1 MAEIDSSD
9 SSLVDQSASDVK
21 PRLAALLSR
30 LAAAQGH
37 AVPAHRFEFVQHSVD
52 GADID
57 GLSLYDQVIELWRS
71 RFAGMV
77 AVNIELDKAS
87 PDDFP
92 LLWIPQTQTEYEPML
107 VRGRLGG
114 SRIATE
120 SVDGTVLETSLA
132 STGPGTF
139 LKLSVEA
146 PVYQDGIGSTRSASE
161 WFAAAVRAHRGIF
174 AEAMLATFMISSI
187 GLGSAMYTMQVY
199 DRVVPTKGYST
210 LLVLTVGVVIAVFLE
225 LIMKQVRAHMV
236 DRACKAID
244 QDLSS
249 IFFGKALDIRL
260 DARPKTVGT
269 FASQIRHFESVR
281 NFMTSSTLF
290 IFADAPFALFFVGVI
305 ALIGGTVALVPIVM
319 VPIAIL
325 IGLAFRKPIERHTAA
340 HMEESNRKNGLLIEA
355 IDGVESIK
363 SVSGEWK
370 MLDRWRDLTAT
381 IAQSEVKM
389 RAVSTLSTNLTQTMQ
404 QFSYI
409 GMITVGAYLIT
420 QGELTMGALIACS
433 IIGGR
438 ALGPLAQVP
447 NLIVQWKQAKI
458 SLDVLDNIMAL
469 PGEREAGRR
478 LVVPE
483 ACQGRLSA
491 EEVGFGYVPEVP
503 VLEIEKLVIKP
514 GERVAVLGAIGSGKT
529 SLIKLIG
536 GFYLP
541 SAGRIF
547 LDSVDMS
554 HLAPEYV
561 REHIGYLPQDVRLF
575 SGTLR
580 ENITLGLPT
589 PSDGQILHACQ
600 LTGLNQ
606 VIQSHPQGL
615 EREISEGGRGL
626 SGGQRQLVGLTRMLL
641 AKPKILLLDEP
652 TASMDAQ
659 SELRVMKHL
668 FQEIP
673 RTSTLVVVT
682 HKVGIL
688 PYVDRVVVMDKG
700 RIVLDGPR
708 DSIMEA
714 LKKSEQPAASKPS
727 TSATS
732 GTTLTSK
739 SGWVTEL
746 KPRPE

>member
-1 MAEIDSSD
+1 MSDNTLAHSAEEIPNVQINA
-9 SSLVDQSASDVK
+9 SLS
-21 PRLAALLSR
+21 ALLSR

-37 AVPAHRFEFVQHSVD
+37 AVPAHRFEFVQHS
-52 GADID
+52 ID
-57 GLSLYDQVIELWRS
+57 GIAIDDLSVFDKLIELWRS

-77 AVNIELDKAS
+77 ATKVVISKAT
-87 PDDFP
+87 PNDFP
-92 LLWIPQTQTEYEPML
+92 LLWVASKSSDVFL
-107 VRGRLGG
+107 VRGRLGADRLLIEQADG
-114 SRIATE
+114 STSEE
-120 SVDGTVLETSLA
+120 SLQQLVDGVFLHLA
-132 STGPGTF
+132 
-139 LKLSVEA
+139 VDA
-146 PVYQDGIGSTRSASE
+146 PVYQDGVGSTRSASD

-187 GLGSAMYTMQVY
+187 GLASAMYTMQVY

-210 LLVLTVGVVIAVFLE
+210 LLVLTVGVLIAIALE
-225 LIMKQVRAHMV
+225 LMMKQVRAHMV

-290 IFADAPFALFFVGVI
+290 IFADAPFALFFIIVI
-305 ALIGGTVALVPIVM
+305 ALIGGPVALVPVVM
-319 VPIAIL
+319 VPIAVL
-325 IGLAFRKPIERHTAA
+325 IGLAFRKPIEKYTAE
-340 HMEESNRKNGLLIEA
+340 HMDESNRKNGLLIEA

-381 IAQSEVKM
+381 IARSEIKM
-389 RAVSTLSTNLTQTMQ
+389 RAVSSLSTNLTQTMQ
-404 QFSYI
+404 QISYA

-420 QGELTMGALIACS
+420 QGDLTMGALIACS

-438 ALGPLAQVP
+438 ALAPLAQVP

-458 SLDVLDNIMAL
+458 ALDVLDNIMAL

-483 ACQGRLSA
+483 GCEGKLGA
-491 EEVGFGYVPEVP
+491 EKLGFGYVPEVP
-503 VLEIEKLVIKP
+503 VLQVESLEIKP
-514 GERVAVLGAIGSGKT
+514 GERVAILGAIGSGKT
-529 SLIKLIG
+529 SLIKLLG
-536 GFYLP
+536 GFYQ
-541 SAGRIF
+541 AGSGRVF
-547 LDSVDMS
+547 LDSVDIT
-554 HLAPEYV
+554 HLAPEFV

-575 SGTLR
+575 NGTLR
-580 ENITLGLPT
+580 ENITLGLPA
-589 PSDGQILHACQ
+589 PSDEQILAACK
-600 LTGLNQ
+600 LTGLEQ

-641 AKPKILLLDEP
+641 ASPSVLLLDEP

-659 SELRVMKHL
+659 SEMRVMRHL
-668 FQEIP
+668 FQQIP
-673 RTSTLVVVT
+673 RTSTLVIVT
-682 HKVGIL
+682 HKVAIL
-688 PYVDRVVVMDKG
+688 PHVDRIIVVDKG

-708 DSIMEA
+708 EAILEA
-714 LKKSEQPAASKPS
+714 LKKSE
-727 TSATS
+727 S
-732 GTTLTSK
+732 GTSQNTPSPTQK
-739 SGWVTEL
+739 SDSSNGWVTEL
-746 KPRPE
+746 KN

>member
-1 MAEIDSSD
+1 MAEAQSSE
-9 SSLVDQSASDVK
+9 SNSTPQGANN
-21 PRLAALLSR
+21 RAALAAILSR
-30 LAAAQGH
+30 LASSQGH
-37 AVPAHRFEFVQHSVD
+37 AVPAHRFEFVQSSVD
-52 GADID
+52 GADIES
-57 GLSLYDQVIELWRS
+57 LSLDDQLIELWRS

-77 AVNIELDKAS
+77 ATEIDLGKAT

-92 LLWIPQTQTEYEPML
+92 VLWVPRDGSLPQL
-107 VRGRLGG
+107 VRGRLGA
-114 SRIATE
+114 SRLA
-120 SVDGTVLETSLA
+120 LETADGESSEA
-132 STGPGTF
+132 SIEGLTAGLF
-139 LKLSVEA
+139 LKLGVEA

-161 WFAAAVRAHRGIF
+161 WFAAAVRSHRGIF

-187 GLGSAMYTMQVY
+187 GLASAMYTMQVY
-199 DRVVPTKGYST
+199 DRVVPTKGYAT
-210 LLVLTVGVVIAVFLE
+210 LLVLTVGALIAVVLE

-290 IFADAPFALFFVGVI
+290 IFADAPFALFFIGVI
-305 ALIGGTVALVPIVM
+305 ALIGGPVALVPIIM
-319 VPIAIL
+319 VPIAVL
-325 IGLAFRKPIERHTAA
+325 IGLSFRKPIERHTAA

-370 MLDRWRDLTAT
+370 MLDRWRELTAT
-381 IAQSEVKM
+381 IAQSEIKM

-404 QFSYI
+404 QLSYI

-438 ALGPLAQVP
+438 ALAPLAQVP

-458 SLDVLDNIMAL
+458 ALDVLDNIMAL

-483 ACQGRLSA
+483 ACSGRLSA
-491 EEVGFGYVPEVP
+491 EEVSFGYVPEVP
-503 VLEIEKLVIKP
+503 VLQVKNLVIKP

-529 SLIKLIG
+529 SMIKLLG
-536 GFYLP
+536 GLYQP
-541 SAGRIF
+541 SAGRTF
-547 LDSVDMS
+547 LDAVDMS
-554 HLAPEYV
+554 HLAPEFV
-561 REHIGYLPQDVRLF
+561 REHVGYLPQDVRLF
-575 SGTLR
+575 NGTLR
-580 ENITLGLPT
+580 DNITLGLPM
-589 PSDGQILHACQ
+589 PSDEQILRACQ
-600 LTGLNQ
+600 LTGLDQ

-641 AKPKILLLDEP
+641 AKPRVLLLDEP

-659 SELRVMKHL
+659 SEMRVMKHL

-673 RTSTLVVVT
+673 RTSTLVIVT
-682 HKVGIL
+682 HKVAIL
-688 PYVDRVVVMDKG
+688 PHVDRIIVMDKG
-700 RIVLDGPR
+700 QIVLDGPR
-708 DSIMEA
+708 NSIMEA
-714 LKKSEQPAASKPS
+714 LKKSEAGAADATQAKA
-727 TSATS
+727 SAPTQ
-732 GTTLTSK
+732 SK

-746 KPRPE
+746 KQRPE